1 MGGRAK
7 GTPNKT
13 TTQLREFLADH
24 WRKYYESGDFEKD
37 MKSLAPHVRA
47 ILMEKYASY
56 VAPKMKSIDLDV
68 SGNVNVQTIEDRLAE
83 LAREEDEE

>member
-1 MGGRAK
+1 
-7 GTPNKT
+7 
-13 TTQLREFLADH
+13 
-24 WRKYYESGDFEKD
+24 